1 MRNLMPL
8 IVAICLL
15 AVPASAA
22 ERWTSLPSPAP
33 LPPATASGF
42 VEVNGAALWYCAY
55 GAGPPVILLHGG
67 LANSE
72 TWGAQVQALSKA
84 HRVILV
90 DTRGHG
96 RSTRDGQ
103 PFSYDLMASDVIEVM
118 DGLKIERADFVGW
131 SDGAIVGLA
140 LAMKAPG
147 RVGRLFAFAA
157 NSDPSGLRPDAA
169 SNPTLARFG
178 QLAAG
183 DYKRLSPTP
192 DGFAGLAGGVMRM
205 WATEPRYTTRDLAAI
220 AVPVAIVQGD
230 HDEGVKREHAEY
242 LAKTI
247 PHAKL
252 IILRD
257 ASHFAHLQDPVAFN
271 AAMLDFLDR
280 P

>member
-8 IVAICLL
+8 MIAICLL

-33 LPPATASGF
+33 LPPAAASGL
-42 VEVNGAALWYCAY
+42 VEVNGAALWYGAY

-67 LANSE
+67 LASSE
-72 TWGAQVQALSKA
+72 TWGAQVQALAKT
-84 HRVILV
+84 HRVILI

-103 PFSYDLMASDVIEVM
+103 PFSYDLMASDVIGVM
-118 DGLKIERADFVGW
+118 DRLKIERADLVGW

-140 LAMKAPG
+140 LAMKAPE

-169 SNPTLARFG
+169 SNPTLAWFG
-178 QLAAG
+178 QIAVG
-183 DYKRLSPTP
+183 DYRRLSPMP
-192 DGFAGLAGGVMRM
+192 DGFAGLASGVMGM
-205 WATEPRYTTRDLAAI
+205 WATQPRYTAGDLAAI
-220 AVPVAIVQGD
+220 SAPVAIVHAD
-230 HDEGVKREHAEY
+230 HDEGIKREHAEY

-252 IILRD
+252 IILHE
-257 ASHFAHLQDPVAFN
+257 ASHFAHLQDPASFN